1 MESRSSRNSDLLF
14 RLCGLVLLVVAFAI
28 FVHNRQRYIGAC
40 DWFGY
45 FELGR
50 LFGQGKLFLETP
62 VPVEAYPSIVPLG
75 FVAAGSHALP
85 QYPPG
90 YPLLLGVASWF
101 GAELYVTQLVGAC
114 SIILI
119 YLAAREFARRWIALA
134 VASAWAFCPIV
145 MFGSTDVMSD
155 LVATVPLIGSYLLY
169 RRSWLRTSA
178 LVLGLS
184 FWVRPTN
191 ALYAVVFAGVL
202 LRDRQFYRYVRWTI
216 PTVAVYAVYNHFLYG
231 ALWRTG
237 YGSIFHDLSPE
248 VFQPHLGFYLWQTL
262 LHIGPLTPFVFIGLL
277 RGRRSEIAFLATWF
291 ASYLLFYCFWLSG
304 GDVWWWIRFL
314 LPAYPA
320 LFLLAANGLE
330 RTAECIDRRSETANV
345 RRAAFAALAGLVAIT
360 VFGHIKLGQSSSHNG
375 LWATDKGR
383 DYVQVVREADLFIPA
398 GAYVG
403 SVEFCGTFRL
413 YSRAQPF
420 LSTHANAPELARD
433 LIARQVPVYL
443 IVEPWN
449 APDPN
454 IHAMLENNASE
465 LVREINL
472 WGGLKVFRLTAR
484 PSLN

>member
-1 MESRSSRNSDLLF
+1 MESRSSRSSDLLF
-14 RLCGLVLLVVAFAI
+14 RLCGLVLLAVAFAI
-28 FVHNRQRYIGAC
+28 FVQYRQRYIGAC
-40 DWFGY
+40 DWYGY

-50 LFGQGKLFLETP
+50 LFGQGKLFLDTP
-62 VPVEAYPSIVPLG
+62 VPVETYPSIVPLS
-75 FVAAGSHALP
+75 FVAVGTHALP

-101 GAELYVTQLVGAC
+101 GAELFVTPVVGVC

-134 VASAWAFCPIV
+134 VATAWAFCPIV

-169 RRSWLRTSA
+169 RRGWLRTSA

-202 LRDRQFYRYVRWTI
+202 LRDRQLFRFVLWTI
-216 PTVAVYAVYNHFLYG
+216 PTVAVYAAYNHFLYG
-231 ALWRTG
+231 APWRTG
-237 YGSIFHDLSPE
+237 YGSFVHDLSPE

-262 LHIGPLTPFVFIGLL
+262 LHIGPLTPFVFIGLF

-291 ASYLLFYCFWLSG
+291 GSYLLFYCFWLSG

-314 LPAYPA
+314 LPSYPA

-330 RTAECIDRRSETANV
+330 QTAGWLDRRLPTAKAH
-345 RRAAFAALAGLVAIT
+345 RAAFASLAGLVALT
-360 VFGHIKLGQSSSHNG
+360 LLSHIKLGQSSSHNG

-383 DYVQVVREADLFIPA
+383 DYMQVVRETNQFVPS

-403 SVEFCGTFRL
+403 SVEFCGSFRL
-413 YSRAQPF
+413 YTQAQSF
-420 LSTHANAPELARD
+420 LSTHANAPDLARD
-433 LIARQVPVYL
+433 LLARQVPVFL

-449 APDPN
+449 ASDPN
-454 IHAMLENNASE
+454 IRAMLENNASE

-472 WGGLKVFRLTAR
+472 WGGVKVFRLSAR
-484 PSLN
+484 PALN